1 MKQSWGHAYSTLIF
15 SRQAKMSWLAR
26 FLPMAQ
32 ILALIVAQ
40 IMQDNNNDNTAGDQT
55 QLIIEA
61 MNTLGMQRGHKYS
74 KQDIQ
79 EALKVASQDENN

>member
-1 MKQSWGHAYSTLIF
+1 MNQSWGHAYSILIF

-40 IMQDNNNDNTAGDQT
+40 IMQDNNNDSGNLFSAD
-55 QLIIEA
+55 
-61 MNTLGMQRGHKYS
+61 S
-74 KQDIQ
+74 
-79 EALKVASQDENN
+79 

>member
-15 SRQAKMSWLAR
+15 SRQAKVLWLTR

-40 IMQDNNNDNTAGDQT
+40 IVPALNNND
-55 QLIIEA
+55 
-61 MNTLGMQRGHKYS
+61 S
-74 KQDIQ
+74 
-79 EALKVASQDENN
+79 

>member
-40 IMQDNNNDNTAGDQT
+40 IVTALNNNDSGNVFSAD
-55 QLIIEA
+55 
-61 MNTLGMQRGHKYS
+61 S
-74 KQDIQ
+74 
-79 EALKVASQDENN
+79 